1 MATTTGNSTLTK
13 VAKGAGWIIGWR
25 MATRILGL
33 ASTLFLV
40 RLLLPSDFG
49 LVTIATGFG
58 QAIDALSALG
68 VEEAVIREKEPSRE
82 LYDSA
87 FTINII
93 RGLATGAI
101 LLLSAWPVAVFFS
114 DMRLVPVM
122 AILAGCSL
130 VGACENIGIVDFR
143 RDIAFEREFLLMLV
157 PRIAST
163 LTAVGLAY
171 AFRSYWALMAAISL
185 SSIVRVAMG
194 YVLHPF
200 RPRLGLRA
208 WRQIAHFSFWS
219 WLLSLT
225 SLARDRCDTFVIGRV
240 LGITQVGTFSVG
252 VEIASL
258 PATELVSP
266 LARASFSGF
275 AAARNSGTDADAAQ
289 TFMRVLSSA
298 ALLSFPAGVG
308 ISLMAEPI
316 VKLAFGSRWLGAT
329 AVIEVLGIGLLI
341 LVLGLISASL
351 LNAYGMLRGM
361 FMVQLAAVAAR
372 IPLVTVLVMYMGLPG
387 AAIGA
392 LAGAAV
398 EHALYL
404 LMALRRLH
412 LTLADLLR
420 HTWRCPA
427 AAGAM
432 AIALRSTG
440 LGWSRTPDE
449 PALLAASLL
458 AAVPFGAAVYGI
470 AVAALWLAAGSPQG
484 AERDALDVIRRLCR
498 QAVDVVRKQW
508 GAIHGH
514 S

>member
-1 MATTTGNSTLTK
+1 MADPTTDSTLAK

-25 MATRILGL
+25 MMTRVLGL

-49 LVTIATGFG
+49 LITIATSFG

-68 VEEAVIREKEPSRE
+68 VEEAVIREKTPSRD

-93 RGLATGAI
+93 RGLATCVI
-101 LLLSAWPVAVFFS
+101 LLLSAWPVGLFFS

-122 AILAGCSL
+122 IVLAGCSL
-130 VGACENIGIVDFR
+130 VGACENIGVVDFR

-171 AFRSYWALMAAISL
+171 LFHSYWALMAAISL
-185 SSIVRVAMG
+185 SSVIRVAMG

-225 SLARDRCDTFVIGRV
+225 GLVRDRCDTFVIGRV
-240 LGITQVGTFSVG
+240 LGITQVGTFSLG
-252 VEIASL
+252 VEIASR

-275 AAARNSGTDADAAQ
+275 AAARNLGSDAGAAQ
-289 TFMRVLSSA
+289 TFLRVLSSA

-308 ISLMAEPI
+308 ISLLAEPI

-329 AVIEVLGIGLLI
+329 TVIEVLGIGLLV

-351 LNAYGMLRGM
+351 LNAYGLLRGR
-361 FMVQLAAVAAR
+361 FMVQLAAIAAR
-372 IPLVTVLVMYMGLPG
+372 IPLVIVLVMHMGLPG
-387 AAIGA
+387 AAIGTMM
-392 LAGAAV
+392 GAVV
-398 EHALYL
+398 EHALYVA
-404 LMALRRLH
+404 MALRRLR

-420 HTWRCPA
+420 HLWRCSA
-427 AAGAM
+427 AAAAM
-432 AIALRSTG
+432 AAALLGGG
-440 LGWSRTPDE
+440 LGWSQASDE
-449 PALLAASLL
+449 PAVLATNLMI
-458 AAVPFGAAVYGI
+458 AVPFGAAVYGV
-470 AVAALWLAAGSPQG
+470 AVAALWLAAGCPHG
-484 AERDALDVIRRLCR
+484 AERDAVDVIQRLCR
-498 QAVDVVRKQW
+498 QVVSVVRKQW
-508 GAIHGH
+508 NAIHGH

>member
-1 MATTTGNSTLTK
+1 MVAEQDSVLSK
-13 VAKGAGWIIGWR
+13 VAKGAGWLIGWR
-25 MATRILGL
+25 MMTRILGL
-33 ASTLFLV
+33 ASTLVLV
-40 RLLLPSDFG
+40 RLLIPSDFG

-68 VEEAVIREKEPSRE
+68 VEEAVIREKQPSRE

-93 RGLATGAI
+93 RGLATCVI
-101 LLLSAWPVAVFFS
+101 LLLSAWPVGVFFN

-122 AILAGCSL
+122 IILAGCAL

-143 RDIAFEREFLLMLV
+143 RDIAFKREVVLMLV

-171 AFRSYWALMAAISL
+171 AFRSYWALMIAISL
-185 SSIVRVAMG
+185 SNVIRVAMG
-194 YVLHPF
+194 YALHPF

-225 SLARDRCDTFVIGRV
+225 GLVRDRCDTFVIGRI

-258 PATELVSP
+258 PASELVGP
-266 LARASFSGF
+266 LSRASFSGF
-275 AAARNSGTDADAAQ
+275 AAARNSGTDSDAAL

-298 ALLSFPAGVG
+298 VLLSFPAGVG

-316 VKLAFGSRWLGAT
+316 VKLAFGARWLGAT
-329 AVIEVLGIGLLI
+329 TVIEVLGVGLLV

-351 LNAYGMLRGM
+351 LNAYGMLRGR

-372 IPLVTVLVMYMGLPG
+372 VPLIIVLVMHMGLPG
-387 AAIGA
+387 AAIGTM
-392 LAGAAV
+392 AGAAV
-398 EHALYL
+398 EHLLYL
-404 LMALRRLH
+404 AMALRRLR
-412 LTLADLLR
+412 LTLADVLR
-420 HTWRCPA
+420 QVWRSSAAAGVMAAALVGCGLGWGQTSDEPA
-427 AAGAM
+427 AA
-432 AIALRSTG
+432 
-440 LGWSRTPDE
+440 
-449 PALLAASLL
+449 AASLL
-458 AAVPFGAAVYGI
+458 AAVPLGAAVYGVVL
-470 AVAALWLAAGSPQG
+470 AGLWLAAGRPQG
-484 AERDALDVIRRLCR
+484 AERDAFDMAGRLCQ
-498 QAVDVVRKQW
+498 QAVKIVRRQW